1 MVLKQLLKSY
11 LYFGKMSLG
20 FLFDYFCSNQIVH
33 LLHTATLIDWTCDQL
48 WFIICL
54 LYLMLLSFSFLF
66 INWFFSCEIFFWRV
80 SVDID
85 NLLLM
90 RLILTNLLHV
100 NDIYIYI
107 YILNICTFQF
117 EDIDHHGTKVIIYN
131 LWLNDDGIF
140 ELDFDDD
147 DEVILCILMFHIWV
161 PNLHCLSSYLL
172 RIHIMLSR
180 LCRVSASA

>member
-1 MVLKQLLKSY
+1 
-11 LYFGKMSLG
+11 
-20 FLFDYFCSNQIVH
+20 
-33 LLHTATLIDWTCDQL
+33 
-48 WFIICL
+48 
-54 LYLMLLSFSFLF
+54 
-66 INWFFSCEIFFWRV
+66 
-80 SVDID
+80 
-85 NLLLM
+85 M

-100 NDIYIYI
+100 NDIYI

-180 LCRVSASA
+180 LCRVSANA